1 MRDPFF
7 ICTTPRS
14 GCHFFMS
21 LLMSTQKVGR
31 VEEYLGKYQLDEY
44 RDCSDEDVLSC
55 FKRIH
60 RNAVGGEWGTKVDI
74 RELSFIKRYLSLKQ
88 IPLDSV
94 RWIWLRR
101 RDKIKQSIS
110 HVTAAWTD
118 IWHIF
123 EDDSE
128 DRKNKAR
135 SEVVLVDSDIPA
147 PHLDAQAKIE
157 IPTKLLNEIM
167 LLYFLA
173 DDRWQQFFEENNLTP
188 HTIYYEDFIEESTWE
203 PLIRG
208 VLDFLQIS
216 YTLPLDITTSR
227 VKRSSDT
234 MPLSYK
240 QFINQN
246 LLKRHKYRDE
256 LWSKIP

>member
-7 ICTTPRS
+7 ICTAPRS

-31 VEEYLGKYQLDEY
+31 LEEYLSKYQLDEH

-55 FKRIH
+55 FKRISSH
-60 RNAVGGEWGTKVDI
+60 AIEGEWGTKVDI

-101 RDKIKQSIS
+101 RNIVKQAIS
-110 HVTAAWTD
+110 HIKAAD
-118 IWHIF
+118 SGIWHIF
-123 EDDSE
+123 SNDSA
-128 DRKNKAR
+128 DRKDRA
-135 SEVVLVDSDIPA
+135 SVDKEMSI
-147 PHLDAQAKIE
+147 QR
-157 IPTKLLNEIM
+157 LNEIVM
-167 LLYFLA
+167 LYFLA
-173 DDRWQQFFEENNLTP
+173 DDAWHRFFEKNNLTP
-188 HTIYYEDFIEESTWE
+188 HTIYYEDFIEESTWI
-203 PLIRG
+203 PLIKG
-208 VLDFLQIS
+208 VLDFLQIP

-227 VKRSSDT
+227 VKLASDT

-240 QFINQN
+240 QFINQD
-246 LLKRHKYRDE
+246 LFKKRGYGDE
-256 LWSKIP
+256 LWHEIP